1 MIPIVYRY
9 RDSYSAVFLT
19 WLASVSWI
27 TWVSWPPCG
36 SILLVNQLHHAA
48 NRLHSYAAK
57 RLKRPYSEFPVGEID
72 VVAQFISLGSFEE
85 VLHSVEK
92 YTGCKVHPLTALFS
106 DSSCHKD
113 QFTVVG
119 LKFGTQNFIYPR
131 LLKIRRTLTGLSSW
145 FFPEV
150 GGGYSWEFFVGVC
163 HPVLQ
168 ILTRFQTKKC
178 NYPYP
183 FSDLPFRQK
192 LRYHYQIRAQKQKLF
207 KSISN

>member
-1 MIPIVYRY
+1 M
-9 RDSYSAVFLT
+9 
-19 WLASVSWI
+19 
-27 TWVSWPPCG
+27 
-36 SILLVNQLHHAA
+36 NQLHHAA

-150 GGGYSWEFFVGVC
+150 AGGAGGGGV
-163 HPVLQ
+163 LLG
-168 ILTRFQTKKC
+168 ILRGGMPPGSS
-178 NYPYP
+178 NPDP
-183 FSDLPFRQK
+183 ISDQK
-192 LRYHYQIRAQKQKLF
+192 M
-207 KSISN
+207 